1 MLTKGQIN
9 TFNKLLE
16 DPDFK
21 GKKQLRHL
29 LWLNTTK
36 PKFAVGDCFFVTDPG
51 HRLFGYPIRDFK
63 AKIVEIKSW
72 INEEEWFYSLEIEAE
87 CNGQTI
93 TAHCG
98 KRECEL
104 LRSKKAKDNKNIL
117 GGDLK

>member
-51 HRLFGYPIRDFK
+51 HRLFGFPVKDFK

-72 INEEEWFYSLEIEAE
+72 MNTNEWFYSLEMEAE
-87 CNGQTI
+87 YNGKTI

-98 KRECEL
+98 KMESEL
-104 LRSKKAKDNKNIL
+104 FQCKKAKDNKNIL
-117 GGDLK
+117 CE